1 MKIKLTEEQYNR
13 LLVENDK
20 DFLDGEVNFPHIGNK
35 VTKFITKIF
44 NFLKKKNVDYIFN
57 AIKILKNDFSLSE
70 EEADMLAY
78 NYTNVYRD
86 VEDYNDII
94 GEPLKFWGKFHM
106 VMDIPMYA
114 TASGWLPGKVT
125 GYGTSYEDFIE
136 NMESSDYEEAILAN
150 GYVEY
155 DVSDMDWEIDEDYL
169 QDRVGDVAMDL
180 DGEDNVHL
188 GW

>member
-35 VTKFITKIF
+35 VTKFIAKTF
-44 NFLKKKNVDYIFN
+44 NFLKKKNIDYIYH
-57 AIKILKNDFSLSE
+57 AINMLKDDFSLSE
-70 EEADMLAY
+70 SEADILAY
-78 NYTNVYRD
+78 NYTNVYKD

-106 VMDIPMYA
+106 TMDIPMYA

-125 GYGTSYEDFIE
+125 GYGTSYEDFKE
-136 NMESSDYEEAILAN
+136 NMESSDYEETILGN
-150 GYVEY
+150 GFIEWAE
-155 DVSDMDWEIDEDYL
+155 SDMDWEIDEDYL
-169 QDRVGDVAMDL
+169 QDRVSEIAVDL
-180 DGEDNVHL
+180 DDEDTVHL